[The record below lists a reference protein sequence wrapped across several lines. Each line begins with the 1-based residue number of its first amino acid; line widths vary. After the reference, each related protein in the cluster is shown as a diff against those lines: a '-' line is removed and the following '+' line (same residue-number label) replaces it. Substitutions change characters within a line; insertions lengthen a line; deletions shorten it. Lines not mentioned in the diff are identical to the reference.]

1 MVEEL
6 LFIFDQTLV
15 VIIVRVEV
23 FFRENGEA
31 VVCNEH
37 CMYLPI
43 IVQRYF
49 VLCADHIS
57 CVRLVETDV
66 LPRSLYVMW
75 WSLVWRSLIWLVR
88 STSLA

>member
-66 LPRSLYVMW
+66 LPRSLYAMW
-75 WSLVWRSLIWLVR
+75 RSLVWRSLICWVVA
-88 STSLA
+88 T

>member
-57 CVRLVETDV
+57 CVRLVEIDV
-66 LPRSLYVMW
+66 VPRAHCMQCGGPSCGGPSFGW
-75 WSLVWRSLIWLVR
+75 
-88 STSLA
+88 